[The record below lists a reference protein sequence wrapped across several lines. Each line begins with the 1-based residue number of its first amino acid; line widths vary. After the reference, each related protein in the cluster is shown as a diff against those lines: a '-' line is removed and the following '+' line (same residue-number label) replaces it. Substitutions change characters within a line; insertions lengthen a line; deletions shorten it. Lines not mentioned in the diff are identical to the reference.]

1 MSHKSPG
8 VPQKTTLTD
17 MPAPTAPPSEL
28 VKALQQILP
37 DARLSVQSVLPEHTL
52 SLLLIRDVLS
62 QRHLD
67 ADTSRRV
74 MDKPLYW
81 ILCWA
86 SGRILA
92 AYILEHPELVQ
103 GRRVLDFGCGSGVV
117 AIAAAMAGAKEV
129 IACDIDPLALQASAH
144 NAALNDCSLTL
155 CDDFEAVQGR
165 VDLILVADVLYD
177 RANLSWLDRFI
188 ARADEVLVADSRV
201 RNFDVPPY
209 QKICERDSCTIPDM
223 DEAREFNRVSLY
235 AASVQ
240 SNSAAR
246 GE

>member
-1 MSHKSPG
+1 MPDLKPATKISPG
-8 VPQKTTLTD
+8 
-17 MPAPTAPPSEL
+17 L
-28 VKALQQILP
+28 VDALRQILP
-37 DARLSVQSVLPEHTL
+37 DAQLSVQSVLSRHPL

-86 SGRILA
+86 SGRVLA

-117 AIAAAMAGAKEV
+117 AIAAALAGAKEV
-129 IACDIDPLALQASAH
+129 IACDVDPLALEASAY
-144 NAALNDCSLTL
+144 NAALNACSLTL
-155 CDDFEAVQGR
+155 CDDFEAVQGQ
-165 VDLILVADVLYD
+165 VDLILAADVLYD